1 MKLSFTCNQRKCNSP
16 NTTLCLL
23 WKGVAVRLNPF
34 LISVS
39 ENRVIFVYS
48 LITRLAFISCVGCQR
63 SRVLEVVYS
72 LFWWGVIWHLIKWKL
87 GSGSEIA
94 WTVKDQRLLY
104 LGGCSEMGHPPLCSG
119 ARQGLQQS
127 CQRELRSELLP
138 GNLGEA
144 VSDLRENTG
153 EIITFQGVLLHS
165 SYFLSTFVQASF
177 QSCCFSHTFVTMLLP
192 DASKGGFFYL
202 IINNL
207 YWLYHFLHREISTQK
222 HPPHTPYKMV

>member
-1 MKLSFTCNQRKCNSP
+1 M
-16 NTTLCLL
+16 
-23 WKGVAVRLNPF
+23 
-34 LISVS
+34 
-39 ENRVIFVYS
+39 E
-48 LITRLAFISCVGCQR
+48 
-63 SRVLEVVYS
+63 
-72 LFWWGVIWHLIKWKL
+72 
-87 GSGSEIA
+87 
-94 WTVKDQRLLY
+94 
-104 LGGCSEMGHPPLCSG
+104 HPPLCSG
-119 ARQGLQQS
+119 AWQGCKRAAS
-127 CQRELRSELLP
+127 ESWDPELLP

-207 YWLYHFLHREISTQK
+207 Y
-222 HPPHTPYKMV
+222 